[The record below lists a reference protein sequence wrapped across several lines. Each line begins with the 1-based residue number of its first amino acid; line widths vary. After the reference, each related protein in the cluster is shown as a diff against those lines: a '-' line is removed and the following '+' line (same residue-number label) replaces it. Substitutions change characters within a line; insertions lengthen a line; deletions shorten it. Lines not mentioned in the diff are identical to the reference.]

1 MEEDK
6 TDGTARRI
14 GMEEAEA
21 GGWLE
26 QTQRLCS
33 IQQSLSEIPLGG
45 LAAFISRLVAENK
58 ALRIKC
64 REQGAMLAQ
73 YRKQYGTPTERKET
87 AAAPSSNTPLKDTE
101 ELMNATPTRKRQRTS
116 SLLHQERCASPTS
129 CSISQLMLQLEASA
143 SPILPTAT
151 TRGFPN
157 TIDTLITNDKKEGK
171 FEEEND
177 GEEESTTVTGN
188 KRFAARKLEWELQ
201 QTQAPMGVSEDM
213 DSDAG
218 EKRGKPCEERK
229 NEMEEQQRVRVSSP
243 QKTASQ
249 QKASESDSS
258 LDLFSTSSIMS
269 RLAGNHADDGVGIG
283 GAKELKEEEKEKHH
297 KEKEAHGHCANAH
310 KAATFPQRKDI
321 MKQMRDRREKKKEL
335 KRSGP
340 STIGS
345 GQVIDVDA
353 LPSLELLPPAD
364 AADTNH
370 GVNKH
375 EHDGDDGSDNKS
387 LDPFSNFGFSSQDEM
402 EIAEDG
408 DGQQK
413 KAKKGESEEELQ
425 RSKKQERRKRRDR
438 QRRTERKA
446 KMKEEKE
453 EEYAVVYINSTS
465 GSSEEEKENARSFDI
480 RALRVAPNTTP
491 RTSPTNSVL
500 STPKSTPSMTAPT
513 TIAARK
519 TPPSGSGRVN
529 PFLMDVLPLKEFR
542 EGKKSPEAETERRN
556 SYDKG
561 LAFAATTTGGGG
573 RGSAIFITSEEEG
586 EEEKTLEP
594 TRGQK
599 PSSRNV
605 LNSSGSRHNT
615 PNFAHVAVVRKKA
628 ERELLPAHE
637 CEQCK
642 KWYDAMAEAKGGEDQ
657 QDRQHRVDAC
667 SRHKCLYAA
676 PPTPPHYWDMG
687 FPGDTQEE

>member
-1 MEEDK
+1 
-6 TDGTARRI
+6 
-14 GMEEAEA
+14 MEEAEA

-26 QTQRLCS
+26 QTQKLCS
-33 IQQSLSEIPLGG
+33 IQLSLSEIPPLGG

-64 REQGAMLAQ
+64 REQEAMLAQ
-73 YRKQYGTPTERKET
+73 YRKQYGAPTEREET
-87 AAAPSSNTPLKDTE
+87 PSSNTTPKDSE
-101 ELMNATPTRKRQRTS
+101 ELMNATTTRKRQRTS
-116 SLLHQERCASPTS
+116 SSLRQERCASPTS

-151 TRGFPN
+151 TRGLPK
-157 TIDTLITNDKKEGK
+157 TIDTPITNDKKEGN
-171 FEEEND
+171 FEEEK
-177 GEEESTTVTGN
+177 EEEEDNTVTGN
-188 KRFAARKLEWELQ
+188 KRFAARKLKWEQQ
-201 QTQAPMGVSEDM
+201 QTQAPMGVSEDS
-213 DSDAG
+213 DSDAGG
-218 EKRGKPCEERK
+218 EKRGKPCEERED
-229 NEMEEQQRVRVSSP
+229 EMEEQQRVRVSSP
-243 QKTASQ
+243 QKTTSQ

-258 LDLFSTSSIMS
+258 LDLFSTSNIMG

-283 GAKELKEEEKEKHH
+283 GVKELKEEDKEKHH
-297 KEKEAHGHCANAH
+297 KEKEAYGHYANAH

-340 STIGS
+340 SPIGS
-345 GQVIDVDA
+345 GPVIDVDA
-353 LPSLELLPPAD
+353 LPSLELLPPAN
-364 AADTNH
+364 AADTNY
-370 GVNKH
+370 GVTKH
-375 EHDGDDGSDNKS
+375 EHDGDGGSDNKS

-425 RSKKQERRKRRDR
+425 RRKKQERRKRRDR

-446 KMKEEKE
+446 KMKEERE
-453 EEYAVVYINSTS
+453 DEYAVVYINSTS

-480 RALRVAPNTTP
+480 RTLRVAPNTTP

-519 TPPSGSGRVN
+519 TPPSGSGKAN
-529 PFLMDVLPLKEFR
+529 PFLMDVRPLKEFR
-542 EGKKSPEAETERRN
+542 EGKKSPEAETERSN

-573 RGSAIFITSEEEG
+573 RGAAIFITSEEE
-586 EEEKTLEP
+586 EEEGKTLEP
-594 TRGQK
+594 TRGLK
-599 PSSRNV
+599 SSSRNV

-687 FPGDTQEE
+687 FPEDDTQEK